1 MSKDSWDNYKGLQVP
16 PKHGDLFRAM
26 DQQERFYAEIMKM
39 NEVSRQT
46 AFNQLKPK
54 VIAELNAIKNNHLI
68 VFNSKVLNEILSKIQ
83 IGNSSDVDFLSKG
96 DIAVDLSSYYLLG
109 NSEIFK
115 SVKLQ
120 IPHFFKDYKDI
131 YNGIITPFNKV
142 IDDLLKT
149 TSPVEFDSIK
159 NDFLQNLNHLNAYF
173 EYSEGNNYQSPILEI
188 KCKESLIQIV
198 EDIGLK
204 LESFNSHLNLPIIPP
219 LVLNQSQPNQPIG
232 NNQPMTE
239 LEKALAEIKALK
251 EANAAKELEI
261 ANMVS
266 REEVEQLINIEKQ
279 NVEAAKDREKEKD
292 GIIQKVTKENAEK
305 DGVIAEKDNLIKM
318 QGEEK
323 ENDAKKHEVLENKFN
338 DVNAKYTVLKNSFKM
353 LEHEHIKD
361 EDTIKD
367 LRNDKY
373 NLNKQNDKLE
383 KENSSLKLL
392 EKDFFDLKL
401 SLKDAEVKK
410 SKIKQSEKYMSNDD
424 SEQSSWSYCGKK
436 DLKSVSSSSS
446 KSSVYKAKIKQLE
459 EQNTIFKN
467 MYIQNPKI
475 DLIKLSSDFPENKF
489 PTEEM
494 QKDLS
499 GENVDLD

>member
-39 NEVSRQT
+39 NEVSIQN
-46 AFNQLKPK
+46 AFNQAKPK

-83 IGNSSDVDFLSKG
+83 IGNSSDIDFLSKG

-115 SVKLQ
+115 SIKLQ

-131 YNGIITPFNKV
+131 YNGISTPFNKV

-149 TSPVEFDSIK
+149 TSQVELHSIK
-159 NDFLQNLNHLNAYF
+159 NDFLQNLNHLNTYF

-251 EANAAKELEI
+251 EANASKDLEI
-261 ANMVS
+261 TRLSQSMVS
-266 REEVEQLINIEKQ
+266 REEVEQLISEN
-279 NVEAAKDREKEKD
+279 REN
-292 GIIQKVTKENAEK
+292 IQKMGEELTEIRQDNAEK
-305 DGVIAEKDNLIKM
+305 DGVIAEQNKDLEHANQINELKT
-318 QGEEK
+318 K
-323 ENDAKKHEVLENKFN
+323 ENNELHSELKRTDYKLKTIIEHNKALSEQVKDHKDLAQEWKIIVKEKNESLQKTIEELTIEKAKVSELTQKIGVHNHDGSSSWIQLEQEEIPNLGEGALENQ
-338 DVNAKYTVLKNSFKM
+338 NS
-353 LEHEHIKD
+353 D
-361 EDTIKD
+361 
-367 LRNDKY
+367 
-373 NLNKQNDKLE
+373 
-383 KENSSLKLL
+383 
-392 EKDFFDLKL
+392 
-401 SLKDAEVKK
+401 
-410 SKIKQSEKYMSNDD
+410 
-424 SEQSSWSYCGKK
+424 
-436 DLKSVSSSSS
+436 
-446 KSSVYKAKIKQLE
+446 
-459 EQNTIFKN
+459 
-467 MYIQNPKI
+467 
-475 DLIKLSSDFPENKF
+475 
-489 PTEEM
+489 
-494 QKDLS
+494 
-499 GENVDLD
+499 

>member
-1 MSKDSWDNYKGLQVP
+1 
-16 PKHGDLFRAM
+16 
-26 DQQERFYAEIMKM
+26 
-39 NEVSRQT
+39 
-46 AFNQLKPK
+46 
-54 VIAELNAIKNNHLI
+54 
-68 VFNSKVLNEILSKIQ
+68 
-83 IGNSSDVDFLSKG
+83 
-96 DIAVDLSSYYLLG
+96 
-109 NSEIFK
+109 
-115 SVKLQ
+115 
-120 IPHFFKDYKDI
+120 
-131 YNGIITPFNKV
+131 
-142 IDDLLKT
+142 
-149 TSPVEFDSIK
+149 
-159 NDFLQNLNHLNAYF
+159 
-173 EYSEGNNYQSPILEI
+173 
-188 KCKESLIQIV
+188 
-198 EDIGLK
+198 
-204 LESFNSHLNLPIIPP
+204 
-219 LVLNQSQPNQPIG
+219 
-232 NNQPMTE
+232 
-239 LEKALAEIKALK
+239 
-251 EANAAKELEI
+251 
-261 ANMVS
+261 
-266 REEVEQLINIEKQ
+266 
-279 NVEAAKDREKEKD
+279 
-292 GIIQKVTKENAEK
+292 
-305 DGVIAEKDNLIKM
+305 M

-323 ENDAKKHEVLENKFN
+323 EHDAKKHEALENKFN

-361 EDTIKD
+361 EETIKD

-383 KENSSLKLL
+383 KENSGLKLL

-410 SKIKQSEKYMSNDD
+410 SRIKQSEKYMSNDD

-499 GENVDLD
+499 GENADLD